1 MWLTAMAEE
10 YFNLPFNDLTRFS
23 FQSDRLSIRHEGNG
37 ETGNEILFQF
47 QPGIMVRI
55 LDLSQVCEGEAQVSM
70 PGQKLM
76 LACKLRGNSEIS
88 LEGVTSSPL
97 NEGQLS
103 IAYNVEDMDLLEFSK
118 HCDRYLLVMLICD
131 PEVFVQEPFDLSIDQ
146 LPNCIEQAIAG
157 THWVHESFLMSNDL
171 TKALYI
177 LLEGVNDPVWSR
189 PFLQAKTVEIAC
201 LAMRNI
207 LNEESRLKF
216 SQVTEKEIGI
226 VSKAAEL
233 LNAEWREPPTLPD
246 LVKQL
251 GLGKSRLTSCFKII
265 YGCTMSDYV
274 LNLRM
279 QHAQQLLAERK
290 LNITQ
295 VALDVGYEH
304 PSNFTSAFKRYT
316 GMTPKHF
323 QKNSLSRLHDKQ

>member
-1 MWLTAMAEE
+1 MAEE
-10 YFNLPFNDLTRFS
+10 YLNLPFTDLKRFR
-23 FQSDRLSIRHEGNG
+23 FQSDRLSIRHEGKG

-47 QPGIMVRI
+47 QAGIMVRI
-55 LDLSQVCEGEAQVSM
+55 LDLREVSEGEARVSM
-70 PGQKLM
+70 PGKKLM
-76 LACKLRGNSEIS
+76 LTCKLRGNSEIS
-88 LEGVTSSPL
+88 LDGIASSTL
-97 NEGQLS
+97 NEGQL
-103 IAYNVEDMDLLEFSK
+103 IVAYNVDDMDLREFSK
-118 HCDRYLLVMLICD
+118 SCDRYLLVMLICD
-131 PEVFVQEPFDLSIDQ
+131 PEVFVQDPFDLSIDQ

-157 THWVHESFLMSNDL
+157 THWVNESFSMSNDL
-171 TKALYI
+171 TRALYI

-207 LNEESRLKF
+207 LNEESRRKF

-226 VSKAAEL
+226 VSKAADL
-233 LNAEWREPPTLPD
+233 LSTEWREPPTLPD
-246 LVKQL
+246 MVKQL

-279 QHAQQLLAERK
+279 QHAQQLLSERK

-295 VALDVGYEH
+295 VALEIGYEH
-304 PSNFTSAFKRYT
+304 PSNFTSAFKRFT

-323 QKNSLSRLHDKQ
+323 QKNSLSQHLDQD